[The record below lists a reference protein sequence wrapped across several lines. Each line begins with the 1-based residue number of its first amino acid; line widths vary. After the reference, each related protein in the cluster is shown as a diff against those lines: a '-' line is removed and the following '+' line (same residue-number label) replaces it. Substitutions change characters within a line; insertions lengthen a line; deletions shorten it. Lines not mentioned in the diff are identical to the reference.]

1 LSFYDFLVYASL
13 ILWILFGAGL
23 IISLILVVPRI
34 LKVFASIE
42 RMGEGFS
49 NRLLPIME
57 HVDVAA
63 RDVAKITDAA
73 MSGVERLD
81 ETVDHVTDSVER
93 LLGVAEDRVSEAN
106 ALVTVALEEAEQTFL
121 STAGLLN
128 AVRGG
133 FGGRDRR
140 KRKRKR
146 KRRRRKDRWLLGG
159 S

>member
-1 LSFYDFLVYASL
+1 VSFFDFLVHASL

-23 IISLILVVPRI
+23 IVSLIFIVPKV
-34 LKVFASIE
+34 LKAFASLE
-42 RMGEGFS
+42 RIGDAFT

-57 HVDVAA
+57 HLDVAA
-63 RDVAKITDAA
+63 QDIAKISNAA

-81 ETVDHVTDSVER
+81 ETVDHVTDSVDR

-106 ALVTVALEEAEQTFL
+106 ALVTVALEEAEQTFV
-121 STAGLLN
+121 STAGILN
-128 AVRGG
+128 AVRDG

-140 KRKRKR
+140 RRKRKR
-146 KRRRRKDRWLLGG
+146 KRRRKDRWLLGG

>member
-1 LSFYDFLVYASL
+1 MSFFDFLVYASL
-13 ILWILFGAGL
+13 ILWVLFGASL
-23 IISLILVVPRI
+23 IISLIVIVPKV
-34 LKVFASIE
+34 LKAFASLE
-42 RMGEGFS
+42 RIGEGFT

-57 HVDVAA
+57 HLDVAA
-63 RDVAKITDAA
+63 QDIAKISDAA
-73 MSGVERLD
+73 MSGVERID
-81 ETVDHVTDSVER
+81 ETVNHVTDSVDR

-128 AVRGG
+128 AVRDG

-140 KRKRKR
+140 RRKRKR
-146 KRRRRKDRWLLGG
+146 KRRRKDRWLLGG